1 MANFWGII
9 WGKIMYVHMYD
20 VSLEGGITIW
30 EGPIAYL
37 MFGQF
42 LSANVCPLH
51 VFYYWNLCGWL
62 TQYVWTD
69 FPEFLRQ
76 ISPIQ

>member
-30 EGPIAYL
+30 EGPIA
-37 MFGQF
+37 
-42 LSANVCPLH
+42 
-51 VFYYWNLCGWL
+51 
-62 TQYVWTD
+62 
-69 FPEFLRQ
+69 
-76 ISPIQ
+76 